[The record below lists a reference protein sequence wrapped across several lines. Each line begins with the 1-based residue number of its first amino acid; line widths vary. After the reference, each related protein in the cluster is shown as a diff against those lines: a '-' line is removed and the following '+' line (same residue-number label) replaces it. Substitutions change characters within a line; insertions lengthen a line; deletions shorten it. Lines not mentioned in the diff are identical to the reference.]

1 MRFLLMP
8 NIDKAHAAECCDAIA
23 QKLRHLGG
31 EVATHARYKA
41 SLSPEHYAFDE
52 DFDAMMAHCDV
63 VIAVGG
69 DGTIIHYGKHAV
81 AFDKPI
87 LGVNV
92 GRLGFVAGLEPNELE
107 LLSGL
112 FDGSHRVE
120 KRMLLSAHI
129 MGGGREEE
137 EYLALN
143 DVVISNES
151 IARMVELHVSYN
163 GKQRI
168 AEYRA
173 DGLIVATPTGSTA
186 YTLSAG
192 GPVID
197 PSIFSLLLTPICP
210 HSLFSRTIVFAPE
223 AQLEIREFHHNRER
237 IRLTVDGERSIV
249 LRKEEYLSVGKADRE
264 IKMIHLK
271 QRPFCEVLN
280 EKIIERRF
288 YR

>member
-1 MRFLLMP
+1 MP
-8 NIDKAHAAECCDAIA
+8 NIKKEHAADCCDAIA
-23 QKLRHLGG
+23 QKLLQLGG
-31 EVATHARYKA
+31 EVVTHARYKTN
-41 SLSPEHYAFDE
+41 LCQERYAFDE
-52 DFDAMMAHCDV
+52 DFDAMLARCDM

-69 DGTIIHYGKHAV
+69 DGTIIHYAKHAV

-92 GRLGFVAGLEPNELE
+92 GRLGFVAGLEPDELE

-112 FDGSHRVE
+112 FDGNYLLE
-120 KRMLLSAHI
+120 KRMLLSAHV
-129 MGGGREEE
+129 MGGSRSEE

-143 DVVISNES
+143 DVVVSNES
-151 IARMVELHVSYN
+151 IARMVDLCVSYN
-163 GKQRI
+163 GKRI
-168 AEYRA
+168 AEYHA

-210 HSLFSRTIVFAPE
+210 HSLFSSTIVFAPDSR
-223 AQLEIREFHHNRER
+223 LEIREYNHNRER
-237 IRLTVDGERSIV
+237 IHLTVDGEKSIV
-249 LRKEEYLSVGKADRE
+249 LGKEEYLSVEKADRE
-264 IKMIHLK
+264 VRMVNLK
-271 QRPFCEVLN
+271 QRAFCEVLN